1 MLIIRLLTI
10 VIDLLYSSTYTA
22 LPSHSVLA
30 SPINKQFKC
39 LILNLRVNW
48 FQSVVDFSLNYE
60 LRHIFITITMA
71 CGNFLSFFLF
81 YLRVLMNIYNEENS
95 FCMVIAEKSKI
106 GMDFKQNQTYQLKIM
121 DKYINKFFSKSAKRI
136 C

>member
-1 MLIIRLLTI
+1 
-10 VIDLLYSSTYTA
+10 
-22 LPSHSVLA
+22 
-30 SPINKQFKC
+30 
-39 LILNLRVNW
+39 
-48 FQSVVDFSLNYE
+48 
-60 LRHIFITITMA
+60 MA
-71 CGNFLSFFLF
+71 CGNFLPFFLF
-81 YLRVLMNIYNEENS
+81 YLRVLVNIYNEENS